1 MSDSAGGAGRR
12 AESAVMDLALAPTV
26 GTSLPT
32 RHGLRRSHLW
42 AATAIAL
49 LNGLDIV
56 TTRLVLDRG
65 GIEANPIAELL
76 IEWDFLGPLKLLLV
90 VTTAAGAYFHRSTLR
105 LVNAAWFVAGIYV
118 LVIVSNLMTLARY
131 T

>member
-1 MSDSAGGAGRR
+1 MNVATIA
-12 AESAVMDLALAPTV
+12 
-26 GTSLPT
+26 LPT
-32 RHGLRRSHLW
+32 RQSIRQSHLW

-65 GIEANPIAELL
+65 GVEANPIADFL
-76 IEWDFLGPLKLLLV
+76 ITWQLLGPLKLLLV
-90 VTTAAGAYFHRSTLR
+90 ASTAAGAYFAMTTMR
-105 LVNAAWFVAGIYV
+105 LVNAAWFVSGIYV